1 MINQSTRVSSTQEK
15 LAEIYGLLE
24 EYERQPAVVIER
36 VYAQK
41 LKEIYNKL
49 GGTIFVDENTPNIFI
64 K

>member
-1 MINQSTRVSSTQEK
+1 M
-15 LAEIYGLLE
+15 AEFYGLLE

-49 GGTIFVDENTPNIFI
+49 GNTIFVDENTPNIII